1 MSRLVYVISLFQEK
15 EWIVLSQIDHCMKL
29 YKIFLLMLR
38 SYLYFLI
45 FFKIYNSFI
54 LGFLKYLAFLSD
66 MVVVMQNKIYKI
78 LVTEILQEKLIFINE
93 WWSKI
98 FNFMDFLAGCLLCY
112 TKLDSN
118 AWVRNH
124 AISFSLCLWCQH
136 K

>member
-78 LVTEILQEKLIFINE
+78 LVTEILQEINFY
-93 WWSKI
+93 K
-98 FNFMDFLAGCLLCY
+98 
-112 TKLDSN
+112 
-118 AWVRNH
+118 
-124 AISFSLCLWCQH
+124 
-136 K
+136 